1 MQFYI
6 GGQLGKFSQFNMKHI
21 CEGCKDEFRD
31 KSALLRHVSHRKS
44 CKEHYGAMRLM
55 QMRYQGKLVAKRKW
69 WKNNGPKKTKSDST
83 MTKKAAK
90 CTSKE
95 VMKQKYVSQ
104 DERRNTEKGK
114 AFTKFYF
121 YVYFERKVAALKQL
135 EEFAY
140 DKFYKDAEEEAID
153 LTFETDDWVTAFNEN
168 AGPGYSWVNKNEWLR
183 ELEYD
188 EDYPFDEE
196 FEPAFKKVFDKY
208 FEKEIV
214 QRIDSWLDTVDN
226 RIYSKCKKQ
235 GENTAF
241 AHFYEEFCSNLYN
254 KIQTGTL
261 DKVFDLIE
269 EDAISEHK
277 LDQNYSRI
285 FNDLLE
291 DASVSSELAD
301 KLSKKLDPKI
311 EKQVRFMK
319 GM

>member
-1 MQFYI
+1 MR
-6 GGQLGKFSQFNMKHI
+6 HT

-69 WKNNGPKKTKSDST
+69 WKNHGPKKTKSDST
-83 MTKKAAK
+83 KTKKAAK

-196 FEPAFKKVFDKY
+196 FEPAFKKVFDK
-208 FEKEIV
+208 
-214 QRIDSWLDTVDN
+214 LM
-226 RIYSKCKKQ
+226 
-235 GENTAF
+235 G
-241 AHFYEEFCSNLYN
+241 
-254 KIQTGTL
+254 
-261 DKVFDLIE
+261 
-269 EDAISEHK
+269 
-277 LDQNYSRI
+277 
-285 FNDLLE
+285 
-291 DASVSSELAD
+291 
-301 KLSKKLDPKI
+301 
-311 EKQVRFMK
+311 
-319 GM
+319 